1 MKKMFAVLKR
11 EYLQAV
17 RKKSFL
23 ILTVLM
29 PGLFAGMIF
38 IPALLASKAFG
49 SKNVVVVDGT
59 GRLGSAVTEV
69 QGEGEPD
76 ADRSPLD
83 TDRGPEIRGAER
95 QSINSNWIDASG
107 SPDVRAVAQPYLDRM
122 TQKSDEGDD
131 VIDGVVIIPGDVFEN
146 PEAEM
151 SYFSRSATELI
162 AKERI
167 GRSVNREIQRTRL
180 AERGLPIEDLDQIL
194 KTVPFETVQLTRSG
208 EEKRGGELGFVVAFL
223 FAGLLMFPSFLYGTE
238 VMRGII
244 QEKTDRVVEI
254 LISSMK
260 PIELLA
266 GKVLGLA
273 AVGLTQLAVWIGMA
287 ALLYGYAGSKMPAGM
302 IQDFS
307 FVRPAIGVYFM
318 IFFILAYLQY
328 VCVYAIAGAV
338 CNTEKEAQQF
348 ITPVILILLVP
359 WILMMPIVLNPE
371 STMSVGLSLFPLFAP
386 ITMFVR
392 ILVSEPAFWQ
402 VALAVTGSILAIWVM
417 FWVTAKIFRVGI
429 LSYGKRPTIPELWR
443 WLKVA

>member
-1 MKKMFAVLKR
+1 MKKTFAVIKR

-29 PGLFAGMIF
+29 PGLFAAMIF
-38 IPALLASKAFG
+38 VPALLASKAFG

-59 GRLGSAVTEV
+59 GRLGAAVTEV
-69 QGEGEPD
+69 QGEEEPD

-83 TDRGPEIRGAER
+83 TERGPEIKGAER
-95 QSINSNWIDASG
+95 QSIDSNWIDASG
-107 SPDVRAVAQPYLDRM
+107 SSDVRAVAQPYLDRM
-122 TQKSDEGDD
+122 VEKSDEGDD

-151 SYFSRSATELI
+151 SYFSRSATELV

-167 GRSVNREIQRTRL
+167 GGSVNREIQRTRL

-194 KTVPFETVQLTRSG
+194 KRVPFETVQLTRSG
-208 EEKRGGELGFVVAFL
+208 EEKRGGDMGFIIAFL
-223 FAGLLMFPSFLYGTE
+223 FAGLLIFPSFLYGTE

-273 AVGLTQLAVWIGMA
+273 AVGLTQLAVWVGMA

-302 IQDFS
+302 IEDFS

-338 CNTEKEAQQF
+338 CNSEKEAQQF
-348 ITPVILILLVP
+348 ITPVILILMIP

-402 VALAVTGSILAIWVM
+402 VALAIIGSVLAIWVM
-417 FWVTAKIFRVGI
+417 FWITAKIFRVGI

-443 WLKVA
+443 WIKVA